1 MEKNRTIVIKGV
13 GKVSVRPNWI
23 VISLQLESFCKA
35 YDKAM
40 ALAQEKL
47 EDLYKSLDTVGFER
61 KEVKTA
67 GFNVRTKRD
76 YVKDKNGN
84 SVLMF
89 LGYDVEHSLKVSF
102 DLDLKRLSETL
113 NAISICKAKPN
124 VDIKFTVKDDSGVK
138 EEVLRNASSN
148 ARKKAEI
155 LASTSGVKLGKL
167 ISIDYNWKDIEL
179 YSDTNYCDSMPIS
192 KMPSIDIEPE
202 DIKIEDVVTFIWEI
216 EDEHSSYD
224 L

>member
-1 MEKNRTIVIKGV
+1 ME
-13 GKVSVRPNWI
+13 
-23 VISLQLESFCKA
+23 
-35 YDKAM
+35 
-40 ALAQEKL
+40 
-47 EDLYKSLDTVGFER
+47 TVGFER

-67 GFNVRTKRD
+67 GFNVRTKHD

-84 SVLMF
+84 SDLMF

-102 DLDLKRLSETL
+102 DFNLKRLSETL

-138 EEVLRNASSN
+138 EEVLRNATIN
-148 ARKKAEI
+148 ARRKADI
-155 LASTSGVKLGKL
+155 LALSSGVKIGK
-167 ISIDYNWKDIEL
+167 IVSIEYSWQDIEL
-179 YSDTNYCDSMPIS
+179 YSDTKYFDATSLL
-192 KMPSIDIEPE
+192 KMANIDIEPE

-216 EDEHSSYD
+216 EDDDSQYD

>member
-1 MEKNRTIVIKGV
+1 
-13 GKVSVRPNWI
+13 
-23 VISLQLESFCKA
+23 
-35 YDKAM
+35 M

-47 EDLYKSLDTVGFER
+47 EDLYKSLETVGFER

-67 GFNVRTKRD
+67 GFNVGTKHD

-102 DLDLKRLSETL
+102 DFDLKRLSETL
-113 NAISICKAKPN
+113 NAIYICKAKPN
-124 VDIKFTVKDDSGVK
+124 VDIKFTVKDDSGV
-138 EEVLRNASSN
+138 EEVLRNATIN
-148 ARKKAEI
+148 ARRKADI
-155 LASTSGVKLGKL
+155 LALSSGVKLGK
-167 ISIDYNWKDIEL
+167 IVSIEYSWQDIEL
-179 YSDTNYCDSMPIS
+179 YSDTKYFDKMPLS
-192 KMPSIDIEPE
+192 KMANIEIEPE

-216 EDEHSSYD
+216 EDDDSSHD